1 MRIILVSLFVLL
13 LSACG
18 FHLRGFG
25 VGGAALPFKTLYVNA
40 PAYPALAAEVTRAV
54 ESSGKTQVVDHPRNA
69 QAILQILGANQE
81 KRILSLSGSGRVSEF
96 MLIYRLS
103 FSLKNRNGDILLA
116 PQQITQTQDFSFSDT
131 EILSKE
137 AEESQLYA
145 NMRRDAIQQ
154 LLRRLSFAKA
164 KRTPDGTQN
173 GDTTPE
179 TAGQK
184 QPAQ

>member
-25 VGGAALPFKTLYVNA
+25 VSGAALPFKTLYVNA
-40 PAYPALAAEVTRAV
+40 PAYPALAVEVTRAV
-54 ESSGKTQVVDHPRNA
+54 ESSGKTRVVARPQDA
-69 QAILQILGANQE
+69 QAILQILGATRE

-103 FSLKNRNGDILLA
+103 FTLKDRNGRVLLA

-145 NMRRDAIQQ
+145 NMQRDAVQQ

-164 KRTPDGTQN
+164 KRAPDSAQGGGATPR
-173 GDTTPE
+173 

-184 QPAQ
+184 